1 MKNQYLVGL
10 MVMMAALV
18 TGCATDKTAAVTEPQ
33 AIEQA
38 NTPFA
43 QGAITLAIQTDPD
56 LNALN
61 GIANSCTLLVIQAE
75 QVSTLNKLLSNPV
88 MLKGVFSGA
97 GAQGDILKIDR
108 YAAMPGQSVTLHIDR
123 SENTRYMAIVA
134 GYYPFPQKQHMAA
147 IAIPVQTEKTGW
159 WWRRTW
165 QAELQPA
172 ALSMRLGSQRISQF
186 QGAKL
191 VPITFMNNSAEA
203 APVSESEVIPESENK
218 EG

>member
-1 MKNQYLVGL
+1 MKKTFLGSL
-10 MVMMAALV
+10 ILMMALLTA
-18 TGCATDKTAAVTEPQ
+18 GCASDKTAATSEKQ

-43 QGAITLAIQTDPD
+43 QGAISLAIQTDPD

-61 GIANSCTLLVIQAE
+61 GIANSCTLLVIQSE

-97 GAQGDILKIDR
+97 GAQGDILKVDR

-123 SENTRYMAIVA
+123 SENTRHVAIVA
-134 GYYPFPQKQHMAA
+134 GYYPFPQKQHMVAF
-147 IAIPVQTEKTGW
+147 AIPVQTKSSGW
-159 WWRRTW
+159 WKRTW

-186 QGAKL
+186 QGGSPI
-191 VPITFMNNSAEA
+191 PITFMNNNAEA
-203 APVSESEVIPESENK
+203 APESEPEAGPESENK